1 IYIDINNWVNAA
13 KQDVDGN
20 KNWPM
25 NNLFYDYRRGDRVRF
40 VGSDVTNPGSAQKKI
55 YDAVILEYTGKA
67 LIVAKP
73 NDLKWLPKKESS
85 AGPGDFFIEVYRPK
99 TEIDSDFLFYEVG
112 EWYPVLHPL
121 SESRDWSRK
130 SWVWKTTL
138 AFSNNGNARSEQ
150 RRVGRE
156 GRPRRPH
163 DQR

>member
-1 IYIDINNWVNAA
+1 
-13 KQDVDGN
+13 
-20 KNWPM
+20 
-25 NNLFYDYRRGDRVRF
+25 RRRHTRF
-40 VGSDVTNPGSAQKKI
+40 SRDWSSDVCSS
-55 YDAVILEYTGKA
+55 
-67 LIVAKP
+67 
-73 NDLKWLPKKESS
+73 DLSS

-130 SWVWKTTL
+130 SWVWKNTL
-138 AFSNNGNARSEQ
+138 AFSNNGKARSEQ